1 MKNSDPF
8 SGLTFH
14 HVGLIVESIENS
26 IAHYAKVFGE
36 ENISE
41 IFTLKS
47 QQIRECFVRNSSSTY
62 IGLVEPLNE
71 DSIVYNLLKK
81 RISYYHIAYKV
92 KDIQS
97 MVGQLE
103 KLNYKAIDFFSSEA
117 FTNKKCIFL
126 YTPDGH
132 LVELIE
138 E

>member
-1 MKNSDPF
+1 MKNTEPF

-41 IFTLKS
+41 IFSLGS
-47 QQIRECFVRNSSSTY
+47 QQIKECFVRNSETSF

-71 DSIVYNLLKK
+71 NSVVYKLLKK

-97 MVGQLE
+97 MVLQLE
-103 KLNYKAIDFFSSEA
+103 KLNYKSLEFFKSEA
-117 FTNKKCIFL
+117 FGNKSCIFL

-132 LVELIE
+132 LIELIE